1 MQNELRRQMKRERQ
15 RENSDSTYTD
25 MSTEAKW
32 MIGVTPMATAQ
43 PSSHFLR
50 R

>member
-25 MSTEAKW
+25 MSTEAKR
-32 MIGVTPMATAQ
+32 MIGVIVKP
-43 PSSHFLR
+43 R
-50 R
+50 I